1 VTDLDNYRES
11 HVNAE
16 GTIVNNSNAKAT
28 AAALGLTTG
37 SAVVAGAMI
46 GGGVGAV
53 VGLGVGAGAGA
64 VWWLRRDRQQTL
76 PKGTEIVFMLDNS
89 MQLGGS

>member
-1 VTDLDNYRES
+1 
-11 HVNAE
+11 
-16 GTIVNNSNAKAT
+16 
-28 AAALGLTTG
+28 
-37 SAVVAGAMI
+37 VVAGAMI